1 MCEEFPDIAGCIEV
15 SGNALGATADRE
27 SQTIEVRLLDTAT
40 GAISQVAV
48 TQNYGRFQWSPD
60 GRVLAVGRSSQVI
73 SFIDLQG
80 RVLATN
86 AAGGLPDAWI
96 P

>member
-1 MCEEFPDIAGCIEV
+1 MSPGTGPALQTAPGAHHFRFIGVEFTVAP
-15 SGNALGATADRE
+15 
-27 SQTIEVRLLDTAT
+27 
-40 GAISQVAV
+40 AV

-60 GRVLAVGRSSQVI
+60 GRVLAVGRSAQVI

-86 AAGGLPDAWI
+86 AAGGLPDAWT